1 MRLRIIWSLNNDL
14 VMLVDTVEVF
24 PNGVTY
30 KEFGDQ
36 ERHYSHYDL
45 LCGRT
50 VRQSFAFHFT

>member
-1 MRLRIIWSLNNDL
+1 
-14 VMLVDTVEVF
+14 MLLTDTTKVF

-30 KEFGDQ
+30 KEFGNQ

-50 VRQSFAFHFT
+50 VCHCFFKI